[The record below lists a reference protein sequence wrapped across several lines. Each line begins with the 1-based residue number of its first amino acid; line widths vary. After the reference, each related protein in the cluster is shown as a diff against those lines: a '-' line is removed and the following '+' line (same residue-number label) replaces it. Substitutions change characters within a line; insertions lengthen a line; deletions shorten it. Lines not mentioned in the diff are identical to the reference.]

1 MVTQGKLMLTV
12 KWKGYD
18 DPADQTLEP
27 EDGLLYGESRR
38 LRQSHRIARLTRSM

>member
-1 MVTQGKLMLTV
+1 MLNV

-27 EDGLLYGESRR
+27 EEGLLYEGLPTSITSAHQ
-38 LRQSHRIARLTRSM
+38 LMSLNV

>member
-1 MVTQGKLMLTV
+1 MLNV

-27 EDGLLYGESRR
+27 EEGLLYEDCPI
-38 LRQSHRIARLTRSM
+38 HYTRYSD